1 MQIAGVNTALSAVT
15 ASEPASMSNAVGLKM
30 LSNALDMGKVMS
42 DGLTKMMERSVN
54 PHIGGNIDVSV

>member
-1 MQIAGVNTALSAVT
+1 MQIAGVNTALSAVS
-15 ASEPASMSNAVGLKM
+15 ASEPSSMSNAVGMKM
-30 LSNALDMGKVMS
+30 LSNALDMSEVMS

>member
-1 MQIAGVNTALSAVT
+1 MQIAGVNTALSAVS
-15 ASEPASMSNAVGLKM
+15 ASEPSSMSNAVSMKM
-30 LSNALDMGKVMS
+30 LSNALDMSEVMS